1 MVDSAGARLMADS
14 AGARLMPVE
23 RCAVLGAGLMG
34 AGIAAHLANAGLPV
48 LLLDMPA
55 TEGPRSAAAAAA
67 IERMKKAEPQPL
79 MTPDAARLI
88 TPGNFDDDMAKL
100 AGCDWIIEVVLE
112 DLGVKRA
119 LYDRIDAARKPGSI
133 VSSNTSTIPLRSLA
147 KKQSDAFKADFC
159 ITHFFNPPRYMRLL
173 ELVVGPDTRPE
184 VADELT
190 RLCDVRLGK
199 GVVRCKDTPGFI
211 ANRIGT
217 HWMTVAVNEAIERGV
232 TVEEADAVHRPMGV
246 PKTGVFGL
254 IDLIGLDLMP
264 LISKSLL
271 MSLPEQDD
279 FRRVLRQQPLID
291 RMIADGSIGRKGKG
305 GFYRMTKS
313 GSSRLR
319 ESIDLRTGDYRAAAT
334 PKVEAADAARR
345 DLTALVKHES
355 AAGQYAKAVLVRMLT
370 YAASLVPAIA
380 GDVPSVDQ
388 AMRLG
393 YAWTHGPF
401 ELIDRLG
408 ADWLAEAAA
417 EAGLEAPPLLQ
428 QAAGRTFYRV
438 ENGVMQCL
446 TTEGEYADVAR
457 PEGVLLLQDVKRA
470 GKPMLRNASA
480 SVWDIGDGV
489 LCFEFTSKMNALDPD
504 TLGLLGKAVGLAAS
518 KYKGM
523 VVYNEGENFS
533 VGANLGIAMF
543 AANVA
548 AWPVIEQQVAGGQA
562 AYKALKYAPVP
573 VVGAPSGMALGGGC
587 EILLHCSAVQ
597 AHAETYMGLVEV
609 GVGLLP
615 GWGGCKELL
624 ARWQAEPKLPRGPMP
639 AVARAFEVISTA
651 QVSKSAAQARGL
663 GFLRATDAITM
674 NKDRLLFDAKQRVL
688 ALAQDYKPPQPA
700 EYRLPGPGGRVAL
713 DLAVEGFAAT
723 GRATP
728 HDVVVSKAVARVLT
742 GGDADPLDVL
752 SEDDVTDLER
762 GAFMQLVRN
771 PASLARTEHMLATG
785 KPLRN

>member
-1 MVDSAGARLMADS
+1 MAPETS
-14 AGARLMPVE
+14 LIE

-34 AGIAAHLANAGLPV
+34 SGIAAHLANAGLPV

-55 TEGPRSAAAAAA
+55 KDGPRSAVAQAALG
-67 IERMKKAEPQPL
+67 RVRKTEPQPL
-79 MTPDAARLI
+79 MTPEAARLI
-88 TPGNFDDDMAKL
+88 TPGNFDDDLPKL
-100 AGCDWIIEVVLE
+100 AGCDWIIEAVVE
-112 DLGVKRA
+112 DLAAKRA
-119 LYDRIDAARKPGSI
+119 LYDRVDAVRKPGSI
-133 VSSNTSTIPLRSLA
+133 VSSNTSTIPLRALSA
-147 KKQSDAFKADFC
+147 KQSPAFKADFC

-173 ELVVGPDTRPE
+173 ELVAGPDTRPE
-184 VADELT
+184 VVNELT

-217 HWMTVAVNEAIERGV
+217 HWITVAVNEAIERNIS
-232 TVEEADAVHRPMGV
+232 VEEADAVHRPMGV

-254 IDLIGLDLMP
+254 VDLIGLDLMP

-271 MSLPEQDD
+271 ASLPEQDD
-279 FRRVLRQQPLID
+279 FRRVIRQQPLID
-291 RMIADGSIGRKGKG
+291 RMIAEGSVGRKGKG
-305 GFYRMTKS
+305 GFYRMTKN
-313 GSSRLR
+313 GSARLH
-319 ESIDLRTGDYRAAAT
+319 ESIDLVTGDYRVAT
-334 PKVEAADAARR
+334 KPKVEAAEAARK
-345 DLTALVKHES
+345 DLGLLVRHDS
-355 AAGQYAKAVLVRMLT
+355 AAGQYAKSVLVQVLA

-380 GDVPSVDQ
+380 DDIASIDQ

-393 YAWTHGPF
+393 YAWKHGPF

-408 ADWLAEAAA
+408 ADWLAEAA
-417 EAGLEAPPLLQ
+417 EQSGLAVPPLL
-428 QAAGRTFYRV
+428 ALARGRTFYRA
-438 ENGVMQCL
+438 EHGVMQYL
-446 TTEGEYADVAR
+446 TPHGDYAPLAR
-457 PEGVLLLQDVKRA
+457 PVGVLLLEDIKRA
-470 GKPMLRNASA
+470 GKPVLRNASA

-489 LCFEFTSKMNALDPD
+489 LCFEFTSKMNALDPEIM
-504 TLGLLGKAVGLAAS
+504 GLLGKALDLAS
-518 KYKGM
+518 TKYKGM

-597 AHAETYMGLVEV
+597 AHAETYVGLVEV

-639 AVARAFEVISTA
+639 AVAKAFEVISTA
-651 QVSKSAAQARGL
+651 QVSKSAAQARAL
-663 GFLRATDAITM
+663 GFLRASDGITM
-674 NKDRLLFDAKQRVL
+674 NRDRLLFDAKQRVL
-688 ALAQDYKPPQPA
+688 ALAKDYHPPQPA

-713 DLAVEGFAAT
+713 DLAVDGFAAT
-723 GRATP
+723 GRASP

-742 GGDADPLDVL
+742 GGDADPLDTL
-752 SEDDVTDLER
+752 TEDDVTTLER
-762 GAFMQLVRN
+762 AAFMELVRN

>member
-1 MVDSAGARLMADS
+1 MAI
-14 AGARLMPVE
+14 E

-34 AGIAAHLANAGLPV
+34 SGIAAHLANAGLPV

-55 TEGPRSAAAAAA
+55 KEGPRSAVAAAAV
-67 IERMKKAEPQPL
+67 ERMRKAEPQPL

-88 TPGNFDDDMAKL
+88 TPGNFDDDLGKL
-100 AGCDWIIEVVLE
+100 ADCDWIIEVVLE

-119 LYDRIDAARKPGSI
+119 LYDRVDAVRKPGSI

-173 ELVVGPDTRPE
+173 ELVIGPDTRPDA
-184 VADELT
+184 ADELT

-217 HWMTVAVNEAIERGV
+217 HWMTVAVNEAIERGIG
-232 TVEEADAVHRPMGV
+232 VEEADAVHRPMGV

-271 MSLPEQDD
+271 MSLPERDD

-319 ESIDLRTGDYRAAAT
+319 ESIDLRTGDYRVAAT
-334 PKVEAADAARR
+334 PKVEAAEAARR
-345 DLTALVKHES
+345 DLTALVTHES

-380 GDVPSVDQ
+380 EDVPSVDQ

-393 YAWTHGPF
+393 YAWKHGPF

-417 EAGLEAPPLLQ
+417 EAGLETSPLLK

-457 PEGVLLLQDVKRA
+457 PEGVLLLEDVKRA
-470 GKPMLRNASA
+470 GKPVLRNGSA

-489 LCFEFTSKMNALDPD
+489 LCFEFASKMNSLDPD
-504 TLGLLGKAVGLAAS
+504 ILGLLGKAVGLAAS

-639 AVARAFEVISTA
+639 AVAKAFEVISTA

-663 GFLRATDAITM
+663 GFLRATDGITM

-713 DLAVEGFAAT
+713 DLAVDGFAAT

-742 GGDADPLDVL
+742 GGEADPLDVL

-762 GAFMQLVRN
+762 GAFMELVRN